1 MSHQRQLKHAGI
13 TGIQQAPIMIC
24 IPTLSKTHDFKDE
37 QAWSLIHNFATTNMT
52 LPNAETALKTLWG
65 DGYVEEKWWPALK
78 AVMDAKNDV
87 LAALSTIKKIQLTTS
102 SDTSLVTAKVPQSQ
116 QAEQDLMESVAE
128 LKKRNRVHGNLLTL
142 KELVDPLEE
151 REIGEESLSC
161 DDEEIVDQVNKEAE
175 GGAVSDNESE
185 LSVEETEGSLLGH
198 QEAIHICQQLED
210 YCLEEGGVN
219 ILELLHNLRCFRAQ
233 LRREDMRNAKQ
244 TTLEDVWGKWVG
256 PYSCHLCHIFVTT
269 CDIFRTA

>member
-244 TTLEDVWGKWVG
+244 TTLEDVWGK
-256 PYSCHLCHIFVTT
+256 
-269 CDIFRTA
+269 

>member
-1 MSHQRQLKHAGI
+1 
-13 TGIQQAPIMIC
+13 
-24 IPTLSKTHDFKDE
+24 
-37 QAWSLIHNFATTNMT
+37 
-52 LPNAETALKTLWG
+52 
-65 DGYVEEKWWPALK
+65 
-78 AVMDAKNDV
+78 
-87 LAALSTIKKIQLTTS
+87 
-102 SDTSLVTAKVPQSQ
+102 
-116 QAEQDLMESVAE
+116 MESVAE

-233 LRREDMRNAKQ
+233 LRREDMQNAKQ
-244 TTLEDVWGKWVG
+244 TTLEDVWGK
-256 PYSCHLCHIFVTT
+256 
-269 CDIFRTA
+269 